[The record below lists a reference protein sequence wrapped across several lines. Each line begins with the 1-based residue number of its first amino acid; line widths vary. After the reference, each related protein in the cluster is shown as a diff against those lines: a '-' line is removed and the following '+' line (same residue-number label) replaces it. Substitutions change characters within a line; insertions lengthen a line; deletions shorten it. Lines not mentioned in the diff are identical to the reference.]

1 MPWLDNVREY
11 GYNYFTLQIQNKRER
26 KLMVNESKW
35 RKSLITLLCFSV
47 FASSTVFAV
56 PFKSVRS
63 VGLLASMEA
72 LPNLEQPRSSG
83 SFFDTLGPDVS
94 VKGAVKTYSV
104 RVVKRNEGTYSPA
117 SRDNKSVSDT
127 DIGGPRNMIMPV
139 MGRVSSLFGNRF
151 HPTSKKIRFHTGV
164 DIVARRG
171 TPIISS
177 KSGKVS
183 FAGWRSGYGLMVV
196 VDHGEGL
203 QTVYGHCSKVAV
215 KVGQTVN
222 GGQRIA
228 YVGSTGVAT
237 GSHLHFEVRRGGNVR
252 NPFRYLSR

>member
-1 MPWLDNVREY
+1 
-11 GYNYFTLQIQNKRER
+11 
-26 KLMVNESKW
+26 MVNESNK
-35 RKSLITLLCFSV
+35 RKSLIALLCLSV
-47 FASSTVFAV
+47 FVSSTVFAV

-63 VGLLASMEA
+63 VGLLANMEA

-94 VKGAVKTYSV
+94 KKGAVKTYAV
-104 RVVKRNEGTYSPA
+104 KVVKRNEGTYSPA
-117 SRDNKSVSDT
+117 GRDNLSVSGSDS
-127 DIGGPRNMIMPV
+127 GGARNMLMPV
-139 MGRVSSLFGNRF
+139 MGRISSLFGNRR
-151 HPTSKKIRFHTGV
+151 HPTSHKIRFHSGV
-164 DIVARRG
+164 DIVARKG
-171 TPIISS
+171 TPIVSS
-177 KSGKVS
+177 RSGKVS

-228 YVGSTGVAT
+228 YVGSTGIAT

-252 NPFRYLSR
+252 NPFRYLSN